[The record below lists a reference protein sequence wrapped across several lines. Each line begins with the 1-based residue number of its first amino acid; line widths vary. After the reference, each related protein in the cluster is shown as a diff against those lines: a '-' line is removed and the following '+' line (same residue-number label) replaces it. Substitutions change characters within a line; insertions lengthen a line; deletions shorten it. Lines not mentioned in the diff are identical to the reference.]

1 MGDAGKLYI
10 GQLDY
15 NADERDLEDLFGK
28 YGTVVKV
35 SIIKDRETQRPRGF
49 AFVEFDSEEDAEA
62 AIDGCNGQDVNGRQI
77 TVARAKARS
86 GGGGGGGYSSGGS
99 GGGGYRGSR
108 GGRGG
113 GGGGD
118 RYGGGRS
125 SYGGSGGRGGS
136 RGGRGGYSSGGSSG
150 GSYGGGRG
158 GGRY

>member
-86 GGGGGGGYSSGGS
+86 GGGGGYSSGGS

-108 GGRGG
+108 GGRGGG